1 MAHIHPLEPI
11 AVIVLVIVFLYMR
24 RKQKQRAELAAAGPL
39 GGSKLGRA
47 RTAEEIFMDMRRQ
60 ALGTTPQNLGRG
72 PKETEPYGLLME
84 MGVQIS
90 VVTLVCF
97 VDGDANVYHKTGG
110 GMIGGSAHES
120 VRKAARAFVAL
131 AAKAVPKMTKTT
143 DFPLPGSDRVRFYV
157 LTPQGVFTTEANRQA
172 LTNPKSELGALFYA
186 GQEVVAEMRQVQE
199 EREQERKQD
208 RRANFALSPFS
219 AAPSS
224 PPNPEPPESASPDV
238 APASPGN

>member
-1 MAHIHPLEPI
+1 MTHIHPLEPI
-11 AVIVLVIVFLYMR
+11 AVIALAIIFFYMR
-24 RKQKQRAELAAAGPL
+24 RKQKRAELAAAGPI

-60 ALGTTPQNLGRG
+60 ALTTTPQNLGRG
-72 PKETEPYGLLME
+72 LKETEPYGLLME
-84 MGVQIS
+84 MGIQIS

-120 VRKAARAFVAL
+120 VRKAAKAFVAL
-131 AAKAVPKMTKTT
+131 AARAVPKMTKTT

-199 EREQERKQD
+199 EREEDRKQERRGQ
-208 RRANFALSPFS
+208 FTLSAL
-219 AAPSS
+219 AAT
-224 PPNPEPPESASPDV
+224 
-238 APASPGN
+238 PASPPSPQAPDAGLTPVPPRE